1 MVKVNQPTTPDEL
14 REALRE
20 AASAGSRILLGGG
33 FTKDAMGGAVADAG
47 TRIST
52 AGLKRVLAYEPN
64 DLTVSVE
71 AGLPYA
77 ELTAM
82 LEREKQMIPLD
93 PPLGEVSTVGGV
105 VAANL
110 SGSRRRLYG
119 TARDLVIGMSYCT
132 LEGDVA
138 ETGALVVKSVAGYD
152 IHKLL
157 IGSFGTL
164 AAIASVNFKVSPAPE
179 VMRTFVFS
187 YGTAGQAMEMRG
199 RIASSVLQPAAVDY
213 LNPEAAFR
221 VGLKGHLILVRAAG
235 TERLLARYAAEL
247 AGADVYEGAREAA
260 VWEAIGAMGPRWVG
274 EDGGVAVVK
283 LAHGAKAIAEIEA
296 AADGPVWSQA
306 LNGVTRV
313 GCRDAGVVR
322 KAFGLGH
329 VGVVE
334 WSDPSRREGFELWP
348 EPGGDFELM
357 KQLKTVFDPKGLLN
371 PGRLNGRI

>member
-1 MVKVNQPTTPDEL
+1 MVKVTQPTTPDEL

-82 LEREKQMIPLD
+82 LGREKQMIPLD

-105 VAANL
+105 VAANV

-164 AAIASVNFKVSPAPE
+164 AAIASVNFKVTPAPE
-179 VMRTFVFS
+179 VTRTFVFS
-187 YGTAGQAMEMRG
+187 YGAAEQAMEMRG
-199 RIASSVLQPAAVDY
+199 RIAGSVLQPAAVDY

-221 VGLKGHLILVRAAG
+221 AGLKGHLILVRAAG

-247 AGADVYEGAREAA
+247 AGAEVYEGTREAA
-260 VWEAIGAMGPRWVG
+260 VWEAIGRMAPRWIK
-274 EDGGVAVVK
+274 EDGGLAVVK

-313 GCRDAGVVR
+313 GCR
-322 KAFGLGH
+322 
-329 VGVVE
+329 
-334 WSDPSRREGFELWP
+334 
-348 EPGGDFELM
+348 
-357 KQLKTVFDPKGLLN
+357 
-371 PGRLNGRI
+371 